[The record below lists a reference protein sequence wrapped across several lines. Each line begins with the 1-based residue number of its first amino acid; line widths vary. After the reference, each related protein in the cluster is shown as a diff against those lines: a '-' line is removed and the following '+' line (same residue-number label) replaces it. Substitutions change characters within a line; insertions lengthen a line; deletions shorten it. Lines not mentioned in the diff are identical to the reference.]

1 MPAIPLPFVIAL
13 LLILLAAQLPRERGK
28 SARLAVAFLSFCALL
43 VACVG
48 LRWHY
53 QWPAMAM
60 VQPMLAVLL
69 PSLLWLCF
77 TRTIGYAASGR
88 LLSWLPVGLVP
99 VLMFGPVGWRQG
111 LDVLISLSYLGHA
124 ALLFRLSRRSS
135 DDFSQV
141 MFSQCHGV
149 PRLCLGAGLFLLF
162 SVVTDVAIAL
172 DAWLGQ
178 GQSLIRILTIS
189 QCLVVTGLSYAVI
202 TVSRIAGGAELPA
215 TQVPALTPDL
225 TPARASTPTTVP
237 DTQATVSAS
246 MPVTAPVSAP
256 GSGSADSSDDVVHQ
270 AEEQDAR
277 AMEALTTLLHEQALY
292 LDPNLTLTVL
302 ARKTGIPAR
311 QLSAAVN
318 RQTGLNVSQLIN
330 QYRIEKARQLLK
342 ETDFSITE
350 IYGMAGFNT
359 KSNFNR
365 EFSRLTAMTPSAYRR
380 SAD

>member
-28 SARLAVAFLSFCALL
+28 SAKLAVVFLSFCAL
-43 VACVG
+43 VVSCVG

-53 QWPAMAM
+53 QWSAMAM
-60 VQPMLAVLL
+60 IQPMLAVTL

-77 TRTIGYAASGR
+77 TRTIGYAAPWR

-99 VLMFGPVGWRQG
+99 VLLFGPVDWRRG

-124 ALLFRLSRRSS
+124 ALLFRLSHRSS
-135 DDFSQV
+135 DEYSQVTFSQ
-141 MFSQCHGV
+141 SHTV

-162 SVVTDVAIAL
+162 SVLTDLAIAL

-178 GQSLIRILTIS
+178 GQSLIWILTIS
-189 QCLVVTGLSYAVI
+189 QCLVVTGLSYAVVV
-202 TVSRIAGGAELPA
+202 VSRISGGAELPV
-215 TQVPALTPDL
+215 TQTQDSTIGTLPFSNPILVPEVHA
-225 TPARASTPTTVP
+225 AAS
-237 DTQATVSAS
+237 
-246 MPVTAPVSAP
+246 VSAP
-256 GSGSADSSDDVVHQ
+256 DEGVEDSLDDAARHLEAQVEVQ
-270 AEEQDAR
+270 AEAQDAR
-277 AMEALTTLLHEQALY
+277 VMQALTTLLQEQALY
-292 LDPNLTLTVL
+292 LDPNLTLAVL
-302 ARKTGIPAR
+302 ARKTGVPNR

-365 EFSRLTAMTPSAYRR
+365 EFSRITTMTPSAYRR

>member
-28 SARLAVAFLSFCALL
+28 SARLAVAFLSFCALS
-43 VACVG
+43 VSCVG

-53 QWPAMAM
+53 QWPVMAM
-60 VQPMLAVLL
+60 IQPMLAVLL

-77 TRTIGYAASGR
+77 TRTIGYAAPGR

-99 VLMFGPVGWRQG
+99 VLMFGPVDWRQG

-141 MFSQCHGV
+141 MFSQSHVV

-162 SVVTDVAIAL
+162 SVVTDLAIAL
-172 DAWLGQ
+172 DAWLRQ
-178 GQSLIRILTIS
+178 GQSLIWILTIS
-189 QCLVVTGLSYAVI
+189 QCLVVTGLSYAVVAI
-202 TVSRIAGGAELPA
+202 SRITSGAALPA
-215 TQVPALTPDL
+215 TQASALTPDL
-225 TPARASTPTTVP
+225 TPVP
-237 DTQATVSAS
+237 DTQAAASAS
-246 MPVTAPVSAP
+246 MSAAAPVSIPAA
-256 GSGSADSSDDVVHQ
+256 GAADSPDDVAHHSEV
-270 AEEQDAR
+270 QDAR
-277 AMEALTTLLHEQALY
+277 AMQALTTLLQEQALY
-292 LDPNLTLTVL
+292 LDPNLTLAVL

-365 EFSRLTAMTPSAYRR
+365 EFSRITAMTPSAYRR
-380 SAD
+380 LAD